1 MRWSVCRIL
10 LLIGCSMVVGCGT
23 AAPRTSPPPALRE
36 DAEAAVRAVLA
47 AQVEAWN
54 AGDLEGFMAGYAPS
68 DTLRFASGGNERLG
82 WQTTLDA
89 YRRGYPDRAAM
100 GSLAFD
106 VRDVQRL
113 SQDWTLVFGAWRLER
128 ADDRPHGLFTLLFR
142 RTEAGW
148 LIVHDHTSSGS

>member
-10 LLIGCSMVVGCGT
+10 LLIGCSMMVSCHTTTPQSSAPT
-23 AAPRTSPPPALRE
+23 ATPENAKT
-36 DAEAAVRAVLA
+36 AVRAVLA
-47 AQVEAWN
+47 AQVAAWN
-54 AGDLEGFMAGYAPS
+54 SGDLSGFMAGYAPS

-89 YRRGYPDRAAM
+89 YRRGYPNRTAM
-100 GSLAFD
+100 GTLAFD
-106 VRDVQRL
+106 VRDVQLL
-113 SQDWTLVFGAWRLER
+113 SPDWALVFGAWRLER
-128 ADDRPHGLFTLLFR
+128 KDDRPHGLFTLLFR